1 MGKYFADVHA
11 SHESQFQNLPHGL
24 ADTDEIL
31 ACRAKPQTYEN
42 LLELADAL
50 CWQLR
55 FREAID
61 TLTQAVKLEPE
72 RMEAYRKR
80 GPKYL
85 DTLQFENALGD
96 YMRCEQTDG
105 VSVMSRYRIGMA
117 HYLTGKYD
125 GAIHAF
131 ADSLA
136 IAPQDDDMYIADV
149 YWLVLSQLRAG
160 KADAAQKT
168 LQQHYRTDMYVGH
181 HTAYEKA
188 MRVAA
193 GFAPME
199 DMLAELDTEED
210 DLQFAMTTYGLC
222 VLLEAHGETEKAAAL
237 RKELLARDG
246 FWFCFSY
253 LAAYSERKY
262 TVKPA
267 TVT

>member
-11 SHESQFQNLPHGL
+11 SYESQFRNLPHGL
-24 ADTDEIL
+24 ADTDEVL
-31 ACRAKPQTYEN
+31 ACRAKPRTYEN
-42 LLELADAL
+42 LLALADAL

-61 TLTQAVKLEPE
+61 ALTQAIALEPA

-85 DTLQFENALGD
+85 DTLQPEQALAD
-96 YMRCEQTDG
+96 YTRCEQADG

-117 HYLTGKYD
+117 HYLMRNYD
-125 GAIHAF
+125 AAAAAF

-160 KADAAQKT
+160 KTDAAQKT

-188 MRVAA
+188 MRAAA
-193 GFAPME
+193 GYARVE
-199 DMLAELDTEED
+199 DVLAELDEEPD
-210 DLQFAMTTYGLC
+210 DLQYAMTAYGLY
-222 VLLEAHGETEKAAAL
+222 VLLESGGKTEKAAAL
-237 RKELLARDG
+237 QEKLLARSG
-246 FWFCFSY
+246 FWFCFSF
-253 LAAYSERKY
+253 LAAYHDASDPE
-262 TVKPA
+262 
-267 TVT
+267 

>member
-11 SHESQFQNLPHGL
+11 SYKSQFENLPHGL
-24 ADTDEIL
+24 FDTDEIL
-31 ACRAKPQTYEN
+31 ACRAKPQTYET

-61 TLTQAVKLEPE
+61 ALTQAIALEPE
-72 RMEAYRKR
+72 RMEAYCKR

-85 DTLQFENALGD
+85 DTLQFERALAD
-96 YMRCEQTDG
+96 YTRCEQADG

-117 HYLTGKYD
+117 HYLMGKYGD
-125 GAIHAF
+125 AICAF
-131 ADSLA
+131 SDSLA

-160 KADAAQKT
+160 QADEAQKT
-168 LQQHYRTDMYVGH
+168 LQQHYRPDMYVGH

-188 MRVAA
+188 MRAAA
-193 GFAPME
+193 GYASM
-199 DMLAELDTEED
+199 DILAELDAEPD
-210 DLQFAMTTYGLC
+210 DLQYAMTAYGLC
-222 VLLEAHGETEKAAAL
+222 VLLQAHDEKEKADAL
-237 RKELLARDG
+237 REKLLKRDG

-253 LAAYSERKY
+253 LAAYHDQTKNRD
-262 TVKPA
+262 
-267 TVT
+267 

>member
-11 SHESQFQNLPHGL
+11 SHESQFQNLSHGL
-24 ADTDEIL
+24 SDTDEIL

-85 DTLQFENALGD
+85 DTLQFERALAD
-96 YMRCEQTDG
+96 YTRCEQAGG

-117 HYLTGKYD
+117 HYLMGKYD
-125 GAIHAF
+125 DAIRAF
-131 ADSLA
+131 AKSLA

-160 KADAAQKT
+160 KTDEAQKT
-168 LQQHYRTDMYVGH
+168 LQQHYRPDMYVGH

-199 DMLAELDTEED
+199 DLLAELDTEED
-210 DLQFAMTTYGLC
+210 DLQFAMTAYGLC
-222 VLLEAHGETEKAAAL
+222 VLLESEQKQAKANAL
-237 RKELLARDG
+237 RKKLLSRDG

-253 LAAYSERKY
+253 LAAYNDQTKNR
-262 TVKPA
+262 A
-267 TVT
+267 

>member
-11 SHESQFQNLPHGL
+11 SYKSQFENLPHGL
-24 ADTDEIL
+24 SDTDEIL
-31 ACRAKPQTYEN
+31 TCRAKPQTYET

-61 TLTQAVKLEPE
+61 ALTQAVKLEPE

-85 DTLQFENALGD
+85 DTLQFEQALTD
-96 YMRCEQTDG
+96 YTHCEQADG

-117 HYLTGKYD
+117 HYLMGKYGD
-125 GAIHAF
+125 AICAF
-131 ADSLA
+131 SDSLA

-168 LQQHYRTDMYVGH
+168 LRQHYRPDMYVGH

-188 MRVAA
+188 MRAAA
-193 GFAPME
+193 GYASM
-199 DMLAELDTEED
+199 DILAELDAEPD
-210 DLQFAMTTYGLC
+210 DLQYAMTAYGLC
-222 VLLEAHGETEKAAAL
+222 VLLQAHDEKEKADAL
-237 RKELLARDG
+237 REKLLKRDG

-253 LAAYSERKY
+253 LAAYHDQTKNRD
-262 TVKPA
+262 
-267 TVT
+267 

>member
-11 SHESQFQNLPHGL
+11 SHESQFRNLPHGL
-24 ADTDEIL
+24 ADTDEIR
-31 ACRAKPQTYEN
+31 ACRAKLRTYEN
-42 LLELADAL
+42 ILELADAL

-61 TLTQAVKLEPE
+61 ALTQTVKLEPE
-72 RMEAYRKR
+72 RMEAYRRR

-85 DTLQFENALGD
+85 DTLQFERALTD
-96 YMRCEQTDG
+96 YTRCEQADG

-117 HYLTGKYD
+117 HYLMRKYD
-125 GAIHAF
+125 GAIRAF

-168 LQQHYRTDMYVGH
+168 LQKHYRPDMYVGH

-193 GFAPME
+193 GYASME
-199 DMLAELDTEED
+199 DILAELDAEPD
-210 DLQFAMTTYGLC
+210 DLQYAMTAYGLC
-222 VLLEAHGETEKAAAL
+222 VLLQAHDRTKQAEVLREK
-237 RKELLARDG
+237 LLVRDG

-253 LAAYSERKY
+253 LAAYTDRGEAGKS
-262 TVKPA
+262 TI
-267 TVT
+267 

>member
-31 ACRAKPQTYEN
+31 ACRAKPRTYEN

-61 TLTQAVKLEPE
+61 ALTQAVKLEPE

-117 HYLTGKYD
+117 HYLMGKYGD
-125 GAIHAF
+125 AIHAF
-131 ADSLA
+131 SDSLA

-149 YWLVLSQLRAG
+149 YWLVLSLLRVG
-160 KADAAQKT
+160 KADEAQKT
-168 LQQHYRTDMYVGH
+168 MQQHYRPDMYVGH

-199 DMLAELDTEED
+199 DMLAELDAEPD
-210 DLQFAMTTYGLC
+210 DLQFAMTAYGLC
-222 VLLEAHGETEKAAAL
+222 VLLESEQKQAKANAL
-237 RKELLARDG
+237 RKKLLSRDG

-253 LAAYSERKY
+253 LAAYNDQTKNR
-262 TVKPA
+262 A
-267 TVT
+267 

>member
-11 SHESQFQNLPHGL
+11 SYKSQFENLPHGL
-24 ADTDEIL
+24 FDTDEIL
-31 ACRAKPQTYEN
+31 ACRAKPQTYET

-61 TLTQAVKLEPE
+61 ALTQAVKLEPE

-85 DTLQFENALGD
+85 DTLQFERALAD
-96 YMRCEQTDG
+96 YTRCEQADG

-117 HYLTGKYD
+117 HYLMGKYGD
-125 GAIHAF
+125 AICAF
-131 ADSLA
+131 SDSLA

-160 KADAAQKT
+160 QADEAQKT
-168 LQQHYRTDMYVGH
+168 LQQHYRPDMYVGH

-193 GFAPME
+193 AHPRLHRHYAGYAGGAGRGRGRSAVCHDGLWFVRTVGSAQR
-199 DMLAELDTEED
+199 DGKSRCSA
-210 DLQFAMTTYGLC
+210 AKTTRARRLL
-222 VLLEAHGETEKAAAL
+222 VLL
-237 RKELLARDG
+237 
-246 FWFCFSY
+246 
-253 LAAYSERKY
+253 
-262 TVKPA
+262 
-267 TVT
+267 

>member
-1 MGKYFADVHA
+1 MGKYFADIHA

-24 ADTDEIL
+24 SDTDKIL
-31 ACRAKPQTYEN
+31 TCRAKPQTYET

-61 TLTQAVKLEPE
+61 ALTQAVKLEPE

-85 DTLQFENALGD
+85 DTLQFKQALAD
-96 YMRCEQTDG
+96 YTRYEQADG
-105 VSVMSRYRIGMA
+105 MSVESRYRIGMA
-117 HYLTGKYD
+117 QYMLQSYD
-125 GAIHAF
+125 AATAAF
-131 ADSLA
+131 AGSLA

-149 YWLVLSQLRAG
+149 YWLVLSQLRAE
-160 KADAAQKT
+160 KADEAQKT
-168 LQQHYRTDMYVGH
+168 LKQHYRPDMYVGH

-199 DMLAELDTEED
+199 DMLAELDAEPD
-210 DLQFAMTTYGLC
+210 DLQFAMTSYGLC
-222 VLLEAHGETEKAAAL
+222 VLLETHGEIEKADAL
-237 RKELLARDG
+237 REKLLSRDG

-253 LAAYSERKY
+253 LAAYHDRTKNRD
-262 TVKPA
+262 
-267 TVT
+267 

>member
-11 SHESQFQNLPHGL
+11 SHESQLQNLPHGL

-31 ACRAKPQTYEN
+31 ACRAKPQTYET

-61 TLTQAVKLEPE
+61 ALTQAVKLEPE

-85 DTLQFENALGD
+85 DTLQFERALAD
-96 YMRCEQTDG
+96 YTRCEQADG
-105 VSVMSRYRIGMA
+105 VSVLSRYRIGMA
-117 HYLTGKYD
+117 QYMLQNYD
-125 GAIHAF
+125 AATAAF
-131 ADSLA
+131 AGSLA

-149 YWLVLSQLRAG
+149 YWLVLSQLCAE
-160 KADAAQKT
+160 KADEAQKT
-168 LQQHYRTDMYVGH
+168 LQQHYRPDMYVGH

-188 MRVAA
+188 MRAAA
-193 GFAPME
+193 GYASM
-199 DMLAELDTEED
+199 DILAELDAEPD
-210 DLQFAMTTYGLC
+210 DLQYAMTAYGLC
-222 VLLEAHGETEKAAAL
+222 VLLQAHDEKEKADAL
-237 RKELLARDG
+237 REKLLKRDG

-253 LAAYSERKY
+253 LAAYHDQTKNRD
-262 TVKPA
+262 
-267 TVT
+267 

>member
-11 SHESQFQNLPHGL
+11 SQESQFQDLPHGL
-24 ADTDEIL
+24 ADTGEIL

-61 TLTQAVKLEPE
+61 VLTQAVKLEPE

-85 DTLQFENALGD
+85 DTLQFEQALAD
-96 YMRCEQTDG
+96 YARCEQADG

-117 HYLTGKYD
+117 HYLLGKYD
-125 GAIHAF
+125 AAIRAF

-160 KADAAQKT
+160 KTEEAQKT
-168 LQQHYRTDMYVGH
+168 LRQHYRADMYVGH

-199 DMLAELDTEED
+199 DMLAELDAEPD
-210 DLQFAMTTYGLC
+210 DLQFAMTAYGLC
-222 VLLEAHGETEKAAAL
+222 VLLESEQEQTKANAL
-237 RKELLARDG
+237 RKKLLSRDG

-253 LAAYSERKY
+253 LAAYNDKTKNR
-262 TVKPA
+262 A
-267 TVT
+267 